1 MSGWSSLAPET
12 KQKVVEKLDLMSR
25 IALGS
30 TCRADRDIVNST
42 KLYIPRVRIAKN
54 EDDCLLMIYS
64 GVNRFLRME
73 FAERADGVLISRS
86 QNSFDPKHKS
96 FKLIPFDM
104 TFGTSTLA
112 MFIAVNVLSKPN
124 ILVGTIEWNNVDEF
138 KILCDLMFNEFRRT
152 NNFIVTSLDNL
163 PKIRVKNVEVLGA
176 PDSHLL
182 FFKLLCN
189 KSVLEKVV
197 RVGIVMNDV
206 WRNPRIVSETSV
218 VRRGDEHLSVLSG
231 ILMRDCAGFESI
243 LETLERALDAEPS
256 DGDYVFHTIRD
267 LGMAASEHF
276 DLLDV
281 PVQKLNEK
289 VTMKRFTRKNGTYV
303 IRFNKSACG
312 FFIHAV
318 LADHENKFLE
328 LFQKQTCGIG
338 PFCKKCADSFDYWH
352 YSNITRRIF
361 HEPKWTETPD
371 TDSETLTKESM
382 ESEIIIEKRKLKEM
396 EEQNKSI
403 KYKPWGFRNINPH
416 MEEEPEILDEQE
428 AEAVE
433 EQKRERRFV
442 ESMIG
447 TLAGTLRDNNFNPQQ
462 NNPEEKE
469 ESDSE
474 SQDSSEDDSEAQDVS
489 DNDVATDDTDKEDS
503 EVENSSASEITS
515 PSENAKLV
523 DQSLA
528 KDLSY
533 SKIVIFSFIWFIIS
547 VPVSIYVYRAL
558 SII

>member
-1 MSGWSSLAPET
+1 MSGWSCLSPET
-12 KQKVVEKLDLMSR
+12 KQKVVQKLDLMSR

-64 GVNRFLRME
+64 GVNQFLRME
-73 FAERADGVLISRS
+73 FSERADGVLISRS
-86 QNSFDPKHKS
+86 QNSFNPEHKS

-124 ILVGTIEWNNVDEF
+124 ILVGTIEWNNVDQF
-138 KILCDLMFNEFRRT
+138 KMLFWTLCLKF
-152 NNFIVTSLDNL
+152 
-163 PKIRVKNVEVLGA
+163 
-176 PDSHLL
+176 
-182 FFKLLCN
+182 
-189 KSVLEKVV
+189 
-197 RVGIVMNDV
+197 
-206 WRNPRIVSETSV
+206 VSETWKFLELRTVTSFFSKLCV
-218 VRRGDEHLSVLSG
+218 IILSG
-231 ILMRDCAGFESI
+231 IVMRDCAGVASI
-243 LETLERALDAEPS
+243 FETLESALDAEPS
-256 DGDYVFHTIRD
+256 DGEYVFHTIRD
-267 LGMAASEHF
+267 LGMGASEHF

-281 PVQKLNEK
+281 PVQKLKEK
-289 VTMKRFTRKNGTYV
+289 VTMKRFTRKNGAYV
-303 IRFNKSACG
+303 FRFNKSSCG
-312 FFIHAV
+312 FFIYAV

-328 LFQKQTCGIG
+328 LFQKETCGIG
-338 PFCKKCADSFDYWH
+338 QFCKKCANPFDYWH

-371 TDSETLTKESM
+371 ADSETLTKESM
-382 ESEIIIEKRKLKEM
+382 DSEMRVEKRKLKEM
-396 EEQNKSI
+396 EEQNKGI
-403 KYKPWGFRNINPH
+403 KYRPWGFRNINPH
-416 MEEEPEILDEQE
+416 MEEEPEILDEEE
-428 AEAVE
+428 AKAVE

-442 ESMIG
+442 ESMIE
-447 TLAGTLRDNNFNPQQ
+447 TFAGTLSGPNFIPKPNT
-462 NNPEEKE
+462 PEKDE
-469 ESDSE
+469 ESDGE
-474 SQDSSEDDSEAQDVS
+474 SDGGSSEDDSEAQDMS
-489 DNDVATDDTDKEDS
+489 DDVTTEESDKEGL
-503 EVENSSASEITS
+503 EVENSSASEITA
-515 PSENAKLV
+515 PQENAQIV